1 MFGREPPLDRPKSH
15 LGVVIADLTES
26 NTVSSENGPGL
37 TDDVAAVVDVSTVV
51 DVDLVEEDDVLQNE
65 SVIRLAE
72 EDITVSKRS
81 GDVGGVQVS
90 RVTRTYR
97 KPIEE
102 ILRQEK
108 VEVERVAL
116 DQPVD
121 DVPPVRQEGDV
132 IIVPVV
138 EEIISVE
145 RRLVLKEEVRIRKV
159 ETTEK
164 YQDEVTLHK
173 QEAVVTRL
181 DAEGSFAADRP
192 DSI

>member
-1 MFGREPPLDRPKSH
+1 
-15 LGVVIADLTES
+15 
-26 NTVSSENGPGL
+26 
-37 TDDVAAVVDVSTVV
+37 VDVVSK
-51 DVDLVEEDDVLQNE
+51 DVLRNE
-65 SVIRLAE
+65 PVLRLAA
-72 EDITVSKRS
+72 EDIQVSKLAE
-81 GDVGGVQVS
+81 DAGGVQVS
-90 RVTRTYR
+90 RVTRTYS

-108 VEVERVAL
+108 VEIERVPL

-132 IIVPVV
+132 IVVPVV
-138 EEIISVE
+138 EEVISVE
-145 RRLVLKEEVRIRKV
+145 RHLVLKEEVRIRKV

-181 DAEGSFAADRP
+181 EPDPRLNPADEPGS
-192 DSI
+192 I

>member
-1 MFGREPPLDRPKSH
+1 VMFGREPSPGRRKSH
-15 LGVVIADLTES
+15 LGVVIADLNQFNEI
-26 NTVSSENGPGL
+26 VA
-37 TDDVAAVVDVSTVV
+37 DDVAEEV
-51 DVDLVEEDDVLQNE
+51 DVDLVAEDDVLQNE
-65 SVIRLAE
+65 SILRLAE
-72 EDITVSKRS
+72 EDVEISKRAE
-81 GDVGGVQVS
+81 DVGGVQVS

-108 VEVERVAL
+108 VEVERVPL

-121 DVPPVRQEGDV
+121 EVPPVRQEGDV
-132 IIVPVV
+132 IVVPVV
-138 EEIISVE
+138 EEVISVE

-181 DAEGSFAADRP
+181 DATGPLTADRP
-192 DSI
+192 DSF